1 LLIVYEGVVL
11 NIFVS
16 LLQESSLILTRKALY
31 CKNTGRQSFVAVEVI
46 SLGTGPDGVGSVKVA
61 CMRRTVAGASTAW
74 TNPSLVAPTQ
84 NGSAVCKY
92 VCYFTQTTAV
102 SLFQAQ

>member
-1 LLIVYEGVVL
+1 MYQDCVL
-11 NIFVS
+11 KFLS

-31 CKNTGRQSFVAVEVI
+31 YKNTGHQSFVAVEVI

-92 VCYFTQTTAV
+92 VYVILSRLLDTQFIV
-102 SLFQAQ
+102 